1 MQFII
6 RETGEK
12 RQVTYLNKSGV
23 DWSKDIAY
31 INGLFD
37 DDSVKEDDDQDAIIA
52 PYDVVKYWEE
62 YFAALKDCDEAL
74 DELRNNYDGDE
85 VDAIYN
91 REIGDGSPDDLKAA
105 IEITRDT
112 LQKRYNTKTAILIG
126 YHATNLHKGDFRY
139 YEELLYWQ
147 DTGEFFMVGRGGP
160 MTAYG
165 RTCSDGSMG
174 YGKRSSSITCAAAQ
188 AWAVRYSGGP
198 D

>member
-31 INGLFD
+31 INDLFD

-52 PYDVVKYWEE
+52 PRDVVEYWEE
-62 YFAALKDCDEAL
+62 YFATLTACDEEL

-105 IEITRDT
+105 IETTRAI
-112 LQKRYNTKTAILIG
+112 LQKRYNTETAILIG
-126 YHATNLHKGDFRY
+126 YHAAKLDKGNFRY
-139 YEELLYWQ
+139 YEEFLYWQ

-165 RTCSDGSMG
+165 RICSDGSMG
-174 YGKRSSSITCAAAQ
+174 YGKRSSITCAAAQ
-188 AWAVRYSGGP
+188 AWAVRYSGGL